1 MLNPINIIM
10 ITSFTRL
17 RGLKPL
23 FFCIF
28 FFGAHK
34 RLTNHDFWLSDNH
47 YEYSRRIPKVAR
59 CIWPSRSPF
68 SSQRWRW
75 WVSVAIYNDGEED
88 DDVCPIGYSEEI
100 SDGWWVIGAN
110 DLARRIARHV
120 PPSIWPADTPVS
132 PSSPPRNRIRVRF
145 ARGACRL
152 SFLPIANPPI

>member
-1 MLNPINIIM
+1 MNILDAYP
-10 ITSFTRL
+10 RL
-17 RGLKPL
+17 PGVSDLL
-23 FFCIF
+23 
-28 FFGAHK
+28 
-34 RLTNHDFWLSDNH
+34 LLLSQVKDDD
-47 YEYSRRIPKVAR
+47 
-59 CIWPSRSPF
+59 CL
-68 SSQRWRW
+68 
-75 WVSVAIYNDGEED
+75 VSVAINYDEED